1 MMSENLNRVQVI
13 TIPAPIFQIGETV
26 EWTLDGETK
35 HYTMRGSV
43 VGRIY
48 TESFYDDVSVWEY
61 AVEIIPSL
69 IVPRGNWK
77 VGFDTVD
84 EFELQKYVV
93 QSQYVTG
100 VDDSEPTENALSVC
114 AA

>member
-1 MMSENLNRVQVI
+1 MSEIQNRVQLM
-13 TIPAPIFQIGETV
+13 TIPAPIFQIGEMV

-35 HYTMRGSV
+35 QYTMRGSV

-48 TESFYDDVSVWEY
+48 TESFYNDVSVWEY

-77 VGFDTVD
+77 IGFDTVE

-93 QSQYVTG
+93 QPLQVTG
-100 VDDSEPTENALSVC
+100 EDDSEPTENVLSAC

>member
-1 MMSENLNRVQVI
+1 MSEIQNRVQVI
-13 TIPAPIFQIGETV
+13 TIPAPIFQVGEMV

-48 TESFYDDVSVWEY
+48 TESFYDDISVWEY

-77 VGFDTVD
+77 VGFDTVQ
-84 EFELQKYVV
+84 EFELQKYVLV
-93 QSQYVTG
+93 PEEVTG
-100 VDDSEPTENALSVC
+100 SCGSEPTKSALSVC

>member
-1 MMSENLNRVQVI
+1 MSENQNRVQVI
-13 TIPAPIFQIGETV
+13 TIPAPIFQVGEMV

-48 TESFYDDVSVWEY
+48 TESFYDDISVWEY

-77 VGFDTVD
+77 VGFDTVQ
-84 EFELQKYVV
+84 EFDLQKYALVP
-93 QSQYVTG
+93 QEVTG
-100 VDDSEPTENALSVC
+100 DCGSELTENALSVC